1 MDPLDSAS
9 QTASRSVQPFLHSSW
24 QGVPIGLLNSVRRN
38 AINARFKK
46 LIVAIN
52 AIKNLIVWQPQSFT
66 ISDSASKSSD
76 RTVNISLQHCMY
88 LLRCLALVDQQ
99 CPANGP
105 VLAASCRRWVKRFY
119 QLLSFFLWIFPQ
131 RLRIF
136 NQNFTR
142 LLRCVFALNY
152 NTLFNYLT
160 LSKLCHIKRDRPVN
174 FHFCNTSKQRVKQI
188 MTVCET
194 AEFMYK
200 VYIICYKFP
209 PLSEAHAF
217 RRLLKSLTLTH
228 WHRLLKTDAT

>member
-1 MDPLDSAS
+1 MS
-9 QTASRSVQPFLHSSW
+9 QTPQKCPFPWGIYTPSNTCSWTHSTQHPRLHLDRFSRFCTAHD
-24 QGVPIGLLNSVRRN
+24 GVPIGLLNSVRRN

-174 FHFCNTSKQRVKQI
+174 FHFCNTSKQR
-188 MTVCET
+188 
-194 AEFMYK
+194 
-200 VYIICYKFP
+200 
-209 PLSEAHAF
+209 
-217 RRLLKSLTLTH
+217 
-228 WHRLLKTDAT
+228 